1 VKLSFKKVSMNFFA
15 NQTPS
20 QAQLGR
26 PVVDRTGLAGE
37 WDFELTFV
45 QDAALPGSD
54 LPDLFTSLREQLGL
68 SLESQRG
75 PVERLIIERAERPSA
90 N

>member
-1 VKLSFKKVSMNFFA
+1 MNFFA